1 MPSDFIMLHKIDMLT
16 CLHEK
21 LKICTGTHYTVHA
34 EAISKEKVNRN
45 VALNFLPS
53 SFLHDTKLLHG
64 SIESSDPKIL
74 AIHSQKYRH
83 HRSAIKY
90 DFNFNI
96 NTLY

>member
-45 VALNFLPS
+45 VALNFFCQAPFFTTQSYYTEVSRVLTPKYW
-53 SFLHDTKLLHG
+53 LYILR
-64 SIESSDPKIL
+64 SIGITDL
-74 AIHSQKYRH
+74 Q
-83 HRSAIKY
+83 
-90 DFNFNI
+90 
-96 NTLY
+96 